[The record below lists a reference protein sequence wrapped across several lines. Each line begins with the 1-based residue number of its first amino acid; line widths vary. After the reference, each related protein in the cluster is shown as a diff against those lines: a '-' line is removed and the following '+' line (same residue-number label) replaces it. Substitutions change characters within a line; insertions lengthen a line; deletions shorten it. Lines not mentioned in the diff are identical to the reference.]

1 MSTTESQPAESAEPT
16 GAADPTG
23 AAEPT
28 APTGAPESA
37 GPTGPVTD
45 ARGGRT
51 AAPVRP
57 PAADGAG
64 NAATAPLIQT
74 PFIPAFVT
82 AALSPADEER
92 RRRLNRMKLIATGAL
107 VLMAVI
113 FVVAFSLQDRYPWLG
128 YVRATAE
135 AGMVGA
141 LADWFA
147 VTALFRRPMGLPIP
161 HTAIIPNRKDAI
173 GSSLSEFVATNFLS
187 ETVVREKLAGFSVAK
202 RVGEYLSRPEAAQ
215 QVTAELAT
223 AVRGISNVLSD
234 DQVADL
240 LESMARRKIA
250 ETRIGPPLGK
260 IAAEVFERGDHHG
273 LVDFII
279 DRCYEWIRDNY
290 TAVSRVVSQRAPSW
304 SPRFLDGIVAD
315 RIYHEV
321 EAFALAVKTDP
332 GHQLRQALDTFLAEF
347 ARDLQTD
354 PATMERADAVKDRIV
369 ENAEVRS
376 LAASAWS
383 SVKDS
388 LLEAAEDPQSP
399 LRRSVTDG
407 LISFGT
413 QLTEDGPLAK
423 KVDGWV
429 ADVAGYIARHHARS
443 ITGIIDETIARWDG
457 EATSRK
463 IELQVGRDLQFIRIN
478 GTVVGALAG
487 LLIYTLAQLFLSESW
502 QFTLGDGELSAS
514 R

>member
-1 MSTTESQPAESAEPT
+1 MSATGSVRDGVEEGAGRGAV
-16 GAADPTG
+16 GAADRRPTG
-23 AAEPT
+23 EPVG
-28 APTGAPESA
+28 TGSTFGSE
-37 GPTGPVTD
+37 V
-45 ARGGRT
+45 
-51 AAPVRP
+51 
-57 PAADGAG
+57 
-64 NAATAPLIQT
+64 
-74 PFIPAFVT
+74 
-82 AALSPADEER
+82 LSPADEER
-92 RRRLNRMKLIATGAL
+92 RRRLNKMKAVATGAL
-107 VLMAVI
+107 ILMAVI
-113 FVVAFSLQDRYPWLG
+113 FVIAFALEPRYSWLG
-128 YVRATAE
+128 YVRAMAE

-187 ETVVREKLAGFSVAK
+187 ETVVREKLAGFSVAT
-202 RVGEYLSRPEAAQ
+202 RIGEFLTQPGSAER
-215 QVTAELAT
+215 VTAELAT
-223 AVRGISNVLSD
+223 AVRGISTVLSD

-250 ETRIGPPLGK
+250 ETRIGPPIGR
-260 IAAEVFERGDHHG
+260 IAAEVFERGDHRP
-273 LVDFII
+273 LVDFVI

-315 RIYHEV
+315 RIYNEV
-321 EAFALAVKTDP
+321 VTFIDAVRTDP
-332 GHQLRQALDTFLAEF
+332 NHQLRQALDRFLTEF
-347 ARDLQTD
+347 AQDLQTD
-354 PATMERADAVKDRIV
+354 PKTMDRADAIKDEIV
-369 ENAEVRS
+369 GNTEVRA
-376 LAASAWS
+376 LAASAWTS
-383 SVKDS
+383 IKDS
-388 LLEAAEDPQSP
+388 LVQAAEDPTSP
-399 LRRSVTDG
+399 LRQSVTNG
-407 LISFGT
+407 LVRIGT
-413 QLTEDGPLAK
+413 QLAQDGPMAS

-429 ADVAGYIARHHARS
+429 ADAAGYLARNHARS

-487 LLIYTLAQLFLSESW
+487 LVIYTVA
-502 QFTLGDGELSAS
+502 ELLL